1 MSVGVYTGMEDVT
14 FKHHFRNISI
24 RIVVRDHHLK
34 SEHEDN
40 QYSVTMRNMREKN
53 VICGVQDLL
62 IDIINEP
69 EDALLVRAL
78 SDEENTEPEERG
90 VG

>member
-1 MSVGVYTGMEDVT
+1 MSVGVYTWMEDVT
-14 FKHHFRNISI
+14 FEHYFRNISI

-34 SEHEDN
+34 SEEREIEKHQEHMLHVRCHNSN
-40 QYSVTMRNMREKN
+40 Q
-53 VICGVQDLL
+53 
-62 IDIINEP
+62 P
-69 EDALLVRAL
+69 EDTLLVWAL

>member
-1 MSVGVYTGMEDVT
+1 MKPNLLDIELVSVGVYTRMEDVT

-34 SEHEDN
+34 SEQRGN
-40 QYSVTMRNMREKN
+40 NGN
-53 VICGVQDLL
+53 VSLEH
-62 IDIINEP
+62 INEP
-69 EDALLVRAL
+69 EDTLLVWAL
-78 SDEENTEPEERG
+78 SNEENTEPEERG

>member
-34 SEHEDN
+34 SEQKVNHDG
-40 QYSVTMRNMREKN
+40 T
-53 VICGVQDLL
+53 L
-62 IDIINEP
+62 IYYYIINEP
-69 EDALLVRAL
+69 ENALLVRTL

>member
-1 MSVGVYTGMEDVT
+1 MKPNLLDIELVSVGVYTWMEDVT

-34 SEHEDN
+34 SEKRDN
-40 QYSVTMRNMREKN
+40 NGN
-53 VICGVQDLL
+53 VSLEH
-62 IDIINEP
+62 INEP
-69 EDALLVRAL
+69 EDTLLVWAL
-78 SDEENTEPEERG
+78 SDEENTKPEERG

>member
-1 MSVGVYTGMEDVT
+1 MKPNLLDIELVSVGVYTWMEDVT

-34 SEHEDN
+34 SEQRDN
-40 QYSVTMRNMREKN
+40 NGN
-53 VICGVQDLL
+53 VSLEH
-62 IDIINEP
+62 INEP
-69 EDALLVRAL
+69 EDTLLVWAL

>member
-1 MSVGVYTGMEDVT
+1 MEDVT
-14 FKHHFRNISI
+14 FEHNFRNISI

-34 SEHEDN
+34 SEHRD
-40 QYSVTMRNMREKN
+40 
-53 VICGVQDLL
+53 ICRVPDLL
-62 IDIINEP
+62 VNIINEP
-69 EDALLVRAL
+69 EDALLVRSL

>member
-1 MSVGVYTGMEDVT
+1 MT

-34 SEHEDN
+34 SEH
-40 QYSVTMRNMREKN
+40 RESIFCIDKKL
-53 VICGVQDLL
+53 DLL
-62 IDIINEP
+62 IININEP

-78 SDEENTEPEERG
+78 SDEENAEPEERG

>member
-1 MSVGVYTGMEDVT
+1 MKPNLLDIELVSVGVYTRMEDVT

-34 SEHEDN
+34 SEQRGND
-40 QYSVTMRNMREKN
+40 MN
-53 VICGVQDLL
+53 VSLGHIS
-62 IDIINEP
+62 EP
-69 EDALLVRAL
+69 EDTLLVWAL
-78 SDEENTEPEERG
+78 SDEENAEPEERG

>member
-1 MSVGVYTGMEDVT
+1 MSVGVYTWMEDVT

-34 SEHEDN
+34 SE
-40 QYSVTMRNMREKN
+40 RRESIFCINKK
-53 VICGVQDLL
+53 QDDLL
-62 IDIINEP
+62 IININEP

-78 SDEENTEPEERG
+78 SDEENTKPEERG

>member
-1 MSVGVYTGMEDVT
+1 MGQYRRNHQSNLFDIELVSVGVYTGVEDVT

-40 QYSVTMRNMREKN
+40 QYSVTMRNMRKIN
-53 VICGVQDLL
+53 VICGVQGLL
-62 IDIINEP
+62 INIIN
-69 EDALLVRAL
+69 
-78 SDEENTEPEERG
+78 
-90 VG
+90 